1 MILQIA
7 TALAI
12 GAYVVLSKDARPK
25 NPDAISRESF
35 QHSFTSTKRSTM
47 PLLNGSVPTSW
58 STPTKAMERKSTA
71 TKRKPRLSWCFR

>member
-25 NPDAISRESF
+25 RPNSTSRESF
-35 QHSFTSTKRSTM
+35 QPRPIISISTVAMSSRRFMTTFSSARMRVRGSRSE
-47 PLLNGSVPTSW
+47 LRLNW
-58 STPTKAMERKSTA
+58 S
-71 TKRKPRLSWCFR
+71 